1 MSHFLFLLQAVSIVE
16 GKKSVDVGV
25 KLCYCNQDLCNVDVG
40 GGHGLVPGVVEVT
53 LSLLLVMWVG

>member
-1 MSHFLFLLQAVSIVE
+1 MSIVE

-40 GGHGLVPGVVEVT
+40 GTPGLVPGVMGVI
-53 LSLLLVMWVG
+53 LGILLLMLVG